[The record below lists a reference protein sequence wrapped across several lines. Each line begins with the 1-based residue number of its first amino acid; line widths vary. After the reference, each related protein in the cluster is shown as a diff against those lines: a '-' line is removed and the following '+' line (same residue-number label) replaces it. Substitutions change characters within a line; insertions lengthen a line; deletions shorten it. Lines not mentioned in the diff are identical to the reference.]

1 MRVIDLK
8 RELEKL
14 PDHAAIEVIE
24 DSITIT
30 YQVQAQET
38 TEAAVEEEQWW
49 PAKQHIINH
58 LSQKAMHEEAQRI
71 AREVTDLHKQN
82 QDNPEEP
89 KPFKPGDPI
98 AIWANGILWQGT
110 YNQKINGEWSEITV
124 ELDDTNEIWQVL
136 TEELKHAGEQP

>member
-30 YQVQAQET
+30 YQVQAQDQV
-38 TEAAVEEEQWW
+38 AVDVSCAPITKERIE
-49 PAKQHIINH
+49 N
-58 LSQKAMHEEAQRI
+58 LKAMHEAQRI

-82 QDNPEEP
+82 QTTPEEP

-98 AIWANGILWQGT
+98 AIEVNGVLWQGT
-110 YNQKINGEWSEITV
+110 YNHKFNEEWSEITV
-124 ELDDTNEIWQVL
+124 KRNDTNDTWQVL